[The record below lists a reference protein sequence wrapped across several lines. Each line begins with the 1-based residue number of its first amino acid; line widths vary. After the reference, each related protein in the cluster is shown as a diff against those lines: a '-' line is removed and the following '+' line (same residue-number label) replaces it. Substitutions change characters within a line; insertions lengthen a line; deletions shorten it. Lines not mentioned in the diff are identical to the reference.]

1 MRYWLGRVLES
12 IPVLIGISLIT
23 FAIFSLAPGDPTSM
37 LVDPTMVSDEQRAAI
52 SESLGLNDPLPTQYL
67 RMMSGLVTGELTSF
81 RSKRPTIDIVRDAL
95 PVTALIGG
103 LSLFVG
109 LLVGVPLGTIAA
121 RYPRSWAD
129 RLISMTLTASM
140 AIPSYLAGLALVLLF
155 ANKWRIFPATG
166 LAPVGMSGFVWPDS
180 IRYIVL
186 PVTVG
191 AIGTAAIFARYLRD
205 SMIRTLQE
213 DYVRTARAK
222 GLREQ
227 RVLGGHVM
235 RNALIPVLGLLNAFI
250 PGIIGG
256 SVLIETLFGIP
267 GLGRVAINAA
277 ITNDYPVVLTCVM
290 GVAALTIATNLL
302 VDALYIV
309 IDPRIRI
316 K

>member
-1 MRYWLGRVLES
+1 MRYWIGRVLES

-23 FAIFSLAPGDPTSM
+23 FAIFRLAPGDPSSM

-52 SESLGLNDPLPTQYL
+52 RESLGLNDPLPTQYV
-67 RMMSGLVTGELTSF
+67 RMMSGLVTGELKSF

-103 LSLFVG
+103 LSLTLG
-109 LLVGVPLGTIAA
+109 LLAGVPLGTIAA

-140 AIPSYLAGLALVLLF
+140 AIPSYLIGLALVLLF
-155 ANKWRIFPATG
+155 AYRWRIFPATG
-166 LAPVGMSGFVWPDS
+166 IAPIGQSGFVWPES
-180 IRYIVL
+180 IEYLVL
-186 PVTVG
+186 PVLVG
-191 AIGTAAIFARYLRD
+191 AIGTCAIFARYLRD

-235 RNALIPVLGLLNAFI
+235 RNALIPVVGLLNAFI
-250 PGIIGG
+250 PGIVGG

-267 GLGRVAINAA
+267 GLGRVATNAA
-277 ITNDYPVVLTCVM
+277 ITNDYPVVMTCVM

-309 IDPRIRI
+309 IDPRIRL